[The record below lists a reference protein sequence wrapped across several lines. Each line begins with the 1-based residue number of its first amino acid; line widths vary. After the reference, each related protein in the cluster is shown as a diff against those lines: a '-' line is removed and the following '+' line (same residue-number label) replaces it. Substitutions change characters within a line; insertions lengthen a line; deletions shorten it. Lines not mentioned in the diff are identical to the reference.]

1 MWHGVLVT
9 PVAQLTL
16 LFNVREDT
24 AGILTGDMESIDQ
37 GPGKAP
43 LARIVASAG
52 RLAFAIPGAG
62 ATFEGVWNDSSQ
74 SWTGTFRQSAEFPLV
89 LKRGA
94 PPSAKVVD
102 GVNGVW
108 RATVQRGTVGLRLV
122 LRVRTTPY
130 GTRVSLDSPD
140 MMAMGLQ
147 VEQLERA
154 GDSVRFRVPMG
165 GVQFA
170 GTLTERPHAIAGEWV
185 REGQPAAPVT
195 FVRDTAGAPRR
206 VRTQWPI
213 TPKGYHAE
221 EVSFANPTDQ
231 RVTLAGTLTVP
242 DGAGPFPAV
251 VLISGSGPQDRDETI
266 FGHKPFA
273 VLADYLTRRG
283 IAVLRYDD
291 RGFAK
296 STGGFASATSADFAT
311 DANAAVRYLKTRKEI
326 NPRAIGLAGH
336 SEGGLI
342 APIAAV
348 DNDGIAFV
356 VLLAGPGTRT
366 EQVLISQ
373 SRLIGMSQGV
383 AESEIDRM
391 EPILRV
397 VLRAVG
403 SATDSADAVA
413 RVRAEM
419 TTERLAI
426 LGITAAQSEPMV
438 NQWTSAWMRYFL
450 AFDPANYLSRLRV
463 PVLAINGSLDV
474 QVASAENL
482 AGMRVALAQNP
493 DATVRELPGLNHFF
507 QTAKTG
513 AIGEYDGIAETFAP
527 SALAVVGDWI
537 VERFGMEG
545 TALRK
550 R

>member
-1 MWHGVLVT
+1 
-9 PVAQLTL
+9 
-16 LFNVREDT
+16 
-24 AGILTGDMESIDQ
+24 
-37 GPGKAP
+37 
-43 LARIVASAG
+43 
-52 RLAFAIPGAG
+52 
-62 ATFEGVWNDSSQ
+62 VWNDSSQ
-74 SWTGTFRQSAEFPLV
+74 SWNGTFRQSAEFPLV

-94 PPSAKVVD
+94 PPSTKVVE

-108 RATVQRGTVGLRLV
+108 RATLQRGTVGLRLV
-122 LRVRTTPY
+122 LRVRATPY

-140 MMAMGLQ
+140 MMAMGMQ
-147 VEQLERA
+147 VEQFDRD
-154 GDSVRFRVPMG
+154 GNSVRFLVPMG

-170 GTLTERPHAIAGEWV
+170 GTLTERPSSIAGEWL
-185 REGQPAAPVT
+185 REGQPAAQVT

-221 EVSFANPTDQ
+221 DVSFANPTDP

-242 DGAGPFPAV
+242 DGVGPFPAV

-273 VLADYLTRRG
+273 VLADYLTQRG

-296 STGGFASATSADFAT
+296 STGGFANATSADFAT
-311 DANAAVRYLKTRKEI
+311 DANAAVRYLMTRKEI
-326 NPRAIGLAGH
+326 NPKAIGLAGH
-336 SEGGLI
+336 SEGGMI

-348 DNDGIAFV
+348 DNDDIAFL

-366 EQVLISQ
+366 DQILVSQ
-373 SRLIGMSQGV
+373 NRLMGLSQGV
-383 AESEIDRM
+383 SESEIDRM

-397 VLRAVG
+397 VLSAVG
-403 SATDSADAVA
+403 AATDSADAVA
-413 RVRAEM
+413 RVRAEL
-419 TTERLAI
+419 TSERLGV
-426 LGITAAQSEPMV
+426 LGITAALTEPMV

-450 AFDPANYLSRLRV
+450 SYDPANYLSRLRV

-482 AGMRVALAQNP
+482 LGMRVALAQNP

-507 QTAKTG
+507 QTTKTG

-537 VERFGMEG
+537 VQRFGTGG
-545 TALRK
+545 TAVRK
-550 R
+550 K